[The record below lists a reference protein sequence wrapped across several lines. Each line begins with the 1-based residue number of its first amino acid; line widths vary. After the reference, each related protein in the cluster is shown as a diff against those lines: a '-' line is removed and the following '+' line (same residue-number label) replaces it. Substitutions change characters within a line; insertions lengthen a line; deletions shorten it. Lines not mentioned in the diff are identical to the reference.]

1 MDWPV
6 GGQGAGKKRHIC
18 TCESMYIHIYIGI
31 EMGMFETWGA
41 CSHPFDA
48 QDNER
53 GKY

>member
-6 GGQGAGKKRHIC
+6 GGQGAGKKDTYVHVRVC
-18 TCESMYIHIYIGI
+18 VYIYIGI

>member
-1 MDWPV
+1 V
-6 GGQGAGKKRHIC
+6 AKGQEKKDTYVHVRVC
-18 TCESMYIHIYIGI
+18 IYIGI

>member
-18 TCESMYIHIYIGI
+18 TCESMYIYIGI